1 MDTEEA
7 LNNETAIWYTNYDN
21 LKSFVSLFKRL
32 PSKNAEDSFESSLGI
47 WFNYIRVGVK
57 NDLSDNENVE
67 VKALLSLT
75 FDFLSHLFY
84 HVRSYDDR
92 FMILEDIVK
101 KNKSLPF
108 CCVSFIKTIRILGI
122 WTMTL
127 ASNN

>member
-1 MDTEEA
+1 MDTELA
-7 LNNETAIWYTNYDN
+7 LNNDTAIWYTNYDN

-32 PSKNAEDSFESSLGI
+32 PSKNAADSFESSLGI

-108 CCVSFIKTIRILGI
+108 CSVSFIKTIRIFGI